1 MTPEQALNNVDQAA
15 AQVAAPREVHAVL
28 QQSVAVLRR
37 ALAENAR
44 GSLVE
49 NAEQQEQKP
58 PPPPH
63 GGVVQN
69 EAPESAHA

>member
-1 MTPEQALNNVDQAA
+1 MTPEHALNNLDQAA

-28 QQSVAVLRR
+28 QQSVAVLQR
-37 ALAENAR
+37 ALA
-44 GSLVE
+44 E

-58 PPPPH
+58 SPPTR

-69 EAPESAHA
+69 ETSESAYA